1 MKPNSEIR
9 NSEARKKP
17 ELRKSKSAVCSGNQT
32 LQSPGAETE
41 NFGVQSSDFFRIS
54 DFALQISAESTSLK
68 QFNSE
73 F

>member
-1 MKPNSEIR
+1 MKPKSEIR

-17 ELRKSKSAVCSGNQT
+17 EIRKSKTAVGPGMQT
-32 LQSPGAETE
+32 LQSHGTETE
-41 NFGVQSSDFFRIS
+41 NFGFQSADFFRIS
-54 DFALQISAESTSLK
+54 SFELRISAESTSLK